1 MHTPIRRFSKPIDL
15 AKILRLA
22 SRLSL
27 FTALLLIALLLGQL
41 LSVLP
46 NALAEAQH
54 GLDRFA
60 GQLLIGLL
68 ERFAPQLGNF
78 L

>member
-1 MHTPIRRFSKPIDL
+1 MQTPIHRFPHID
-15 AKILRLA
+15 AERPTRLA
-22 SRLSL
+22 SRLIL
-27 FTALLLIALLLGQL
+27 LLAFGLLALLVGQM

-46 NALAEAQH
+46 KVLAETQH
-54 GLDRFA
+54 SLDRFA
-60 GQLLIGLL
+60 VELLLGLL